1 MDDKEN
7 IRVIDGVEHKLRSLA
22 ELDEVIDEIMERNPW
37 FKPAI
42 NKVVEDIKKEQ
53 LKKKK

>member
-1 MDDKEN
+1 MNDKEN

-37 FKPAI
+37 FEPLI
-42 NKVVEDIKKEQ
+42 NKVVTEIREEQ

>member
-1 MDDKEN
+1 MGDKEN
-7 IRVIDGVEHKLRSLA
+7 IRVVNGVEHKLRSLA

-37 FKPAI
+37 FEPMI

>member
-7 IRVIDGVEHKLRSLA
+7 IRVIDGVEYKLRSLE

-37 FKPAI
+37 FEPLI
-42 NKVVEDIKKEQ
+42 NKIVNDIKEEQ